1 MTGMRDMQG
10 IGRAALALSSGLL
23 AMAVFAAG
31 ALAQTTPAP
40 TPAPTPAEESAIK
53 PVVEKT
59 CSSCHVFSQVSA
71 QRKTAEQWATIV
83 DQMIGFGAPISDE
96 EYPKVVD
103 YLAKTYGAETGGT
116 KPAGR

>member
-23 AMAVFAAG
+23 AMAVFGAG

-40 TPAPTPAEESAIK
+40 APAPAPVGESTIR

-71 QRKTAEQWATIV
+71 QRKTAEQWATTV
-83 DQMIGFGAPISDE
+83 DQMISFGAPVSDE
-96 EYPKVVD
+96 EYPKFVD
-103 YLAKTYGAETGGT
+103 YLAKTYGAETGGA
-116 KPAGR
+116 KPAGL

>member
-1 MTGMRDMQG
+1 MAGMRNMQG
-10 IGRAALALSSGLL
+10 IGRAVLALSSGLL
-23 AMAVFAAG
+23 AMAVFGAA

-40 TPAPTPAEESAIK
+40 APTPADESAIK

-83 DQMIGFGAPISDE
+83 DQMIGFGAPVSDE
-96 EYPKVVD
+96 EYPKFVD

>member
-1 MTGMRDMQG
+1 MTGMRNMQG
-10 IGRAALALSSGLL
+10 IGRAVLALSSGVL
-23 AMAVFAAG
+23 AIAVFGAG

-40 TPAPTPAEESAIK
+40 APTEEPAIK

-71 QRKTAEQWATIV
+71 QRKTAEQWATTV
-83 DQMIGFGAPISDE
+83 DQMIGFGAPVSDE
-96 EYPKVVD
+96 EYPKFID
-103 YLAKTYGAETGGT
+103 YLAKTYGAETGGA

>member
-10 IGRAALALSSGLL
+10 IGRAMMALSSGVL
-23 AMAVFAAG
+23 AMAVFGAG

-40 TPAPTPAEESAIK
+40 APTDESAIK

-83 DQMIGFGAPISDE
+83 DQMISFGAPISDE